1 MIWSKIESFLA
12 TIEKQRM
19 SYTVFHKTN
28 MMYTGLNNLS
38 IDLCLFHL
46 VIVNQKA
53 NIFITLTV
61 LVHCVW
67 KSKLST
73 TKFTL
78 SVIEQFTKY
87 YIYNGHSVHP
97 KIILWYCIY
106 ELSRENQASFRK
118 VCTWEILS
126 GEKETRISN
135 FLAWLHTVQL
145 SFYVT
150 CSSVKI

>member
-61 LVHCVW
+61 LVHC
-67 KSKLST
+67 SESPNYPQQNSLY
-73 TKFTL
+73 L
-78 SVIEQFTKY
+78 
-87 YIYNGHSVHP
+87 
-97 KIILWYCIY
+97 
-106 ELSRENQASFRK
+106 
-118 VCTWEILS
+118 
-126 GEKETRISN
+126 
-135 FLAWLHTVQL
+135 
-145 SFYVT
+145 
-150 CSSVKI
+150 